1 MFCNLLERRGG
12 TQPPRTC
19 NLLTASN
26 YISFCFLFDEVNDNG
41 ISHINKIHTTFAQL
55 VRPLLALSKESI
67 FALESELKQC

>member
-1 MFCNLLERRGG
+1 MFCNLLERRKKYMQFIDG
-12 TQPPRTC
+12 
-19 NLLTASN
+19 LKL
-26 YISFCFLFDEVNDNG
+26 YFFLFLFDEVNDNG